1 MKGEPTGRRLVWA
14 AMIAWIRTGLLI
26 VSGFVVTVIVSAM
39 LIVVA
44 AIRPNSPLLDR
55 ILRKWSQAWFT
66 LGGVTFSAGGATIDE
81 SRSYVIVSNHQ
92 SNFDIMADLL
102 AVPVPGRFMAKKEL
116 YRIPVVGAAMK
127 ATGMVKVDRTQ
138 HGSSVHAQLTADARA
153 NTDAARSVIVYP
165 EGTRSRTGELMA
177 FKRGAFAIAI
187 AGQLPILPVTI
198 AGSHRAWPPKGAVRG
213 GPIVAR
219 VHDPIETV
227 GMTKDDIA
235 SLSEQVRAAIA
246 ADLADLNDQLLTDP
260 HHQSRK

>member
-1 MKGEPTGRRLVWA
+1 M
-14 AMIAWIRTGLLI
+14 
-26 VSGFVVTVIVSAM
+26 SGFVVTLIVSAA

-44 AIRPNSPLLDR
+44 AVRPNSPLLDR

-66 LGGVTFSAGGATIDE
+66 LGGVTFSTDGATIDE

-116 YRIPVVGAAMK
+116 YRIPVIGSAMK

-138 HGSSVHAQLTADARA
+138 HGTSVHAQLTADARA

-187 AGQLPILPVTI
+187 AGELPILPVTI
-198 AGSHRAWPPKGAVRG
+198 AGSYRAWPPKGAVRG

-227 GMTKDDIA
+227 GMTKDDIG
-235 SLSEQVRAAIA
+235 SLSERVRLAIA
-246 ADLADLNDQLLTDP
+246 SDLADLNDRLSTDN
-260 HHQSRK
+260 HESRK